1 MPHDVRLGDA
11 VQQQNWQTVAAV
23 PYPNHRLASVNHGL
37 LEPFKHPAC
46 PTSEFGARTVSELTQ
61 RT

>member
-1 MPHDVRLGDA
+1 MPHDVRLGDG
-11 VQQQNWQTVAAV
+11 VQQQNWQTAAAV
-23 PYPNHRLASVNHGL
+23 PHPNHRLARVNHGL

-46 PTSEFGARTVSELTQ
+46 STFGFGARTVGGLTQ

>member
-23 PYPNHRLASVNHGL
+23 PHPNHRLASVNHGL
-37 LEPFKHPAC
+37 LESFKHPAC
-46 PTSEFGARTVSELTQ
+46 STFGFGAWTVREFT
-61 RT
+61 